1 MSRLFPLFIFVFK
14 EEDLGGDIFPEK
26 GK

>member
-1 MSRLFPLFIFVFK
+1 MSLLFPLFIFVLK

-26 GK
+26 RK